1 MMGGNSG
8 KPQIL
13 SVCSWQCPRD
23 VLTDRT
29 GCKRKRS
36 FKMVPRLQAWASTW
50 HHFQEKLQEERPRVE
65 PGFGCADVKFATLSG
80 GAHGDGGQ
88 RGPVPSPGQLPG
100 GPLRSVSGAVGFTPP
115 GPALTTCSVGR
126 SSGQTMQ
133 TCRQEP
139 AGGKDDGGC
148 AARCGE
154 GWRRR
159 GLLKQRAFRD
169 LRKAGTI

>member
-1 MMGGNSG
+1 METSG

-13 SVCSWQCPRD
+13 SVCSWKCLQD

-36 FKMVPRLQAWASTW
+36 FKMDPRLRAWAATW
-50 HHFQEKLQEERPRVE
+50 HHFREKLQEEWPWVE
-65 PGFGCADVKFATLSG
+65 PGFGRTDVKCGTLSG
-80 GAHGDGGQ
+80 GTHGDGGQ
-88 RGPVPSPGQLPG
+88 RGPVSSPGQCPG
-100 GPLRSVSGAVGFTPP
+100 DPLRSISGAVGCTPP
-115 GPALTTCSVGR
+115 GPALTTCSEGR
-126 SSGQTMQ
+126 SSGQTVQM
-133 TCRQEP
+133 CRREP

-154 GWRRR
+154 GWRRH

-169 LRKAGTI
+169 LIKAGTF